1 MLCTKTPRYAITS
14 AARRAV
20 AVGASAAAAL
30 VTVPVT
36 SASAVATTLY
46 VRPTSCSDAG
56 SGTAALPYCT
66 IVKAAKVAVA
76 GQTVVVSSGTYSGE
90 VLPLHSGLQSSRIT
104 YRAATGAT
112 VTISG
117 PRHAFTI
124 SNQSFIT
131 VMGFHIQNTT
141 GIGLYVSNA
150 RGVILFGNSV
160 QTSGR
165 RVNGSSAYG
174 MYLNGM
180 VGSIVKSNRV
190 TNNSASGI
198 FLSTTS
204 NSNQVQAN
212 DVSSNA
218 YGYVRSA
225 AGIDVRGPGNLIQGN
240 RVHQNEDSGIQ
251 VFPGGDRTRI
261 INNVVFANKGFT
273 TTVQT
278 NCTHPLTGNTV
289 GCMTGDHGIDFS
301 GVTGGQIVGNTVY
314 GNATSGINVEGVPA
328 GTASGFTIANN
339 IAVDNALKCPD
350 GAGGSVKCPRN
361 GGNIR
366 VDTNSRLG
374 TSLGSDLLFL
384 STAGPVVIWGT
395 TSYTSLAAFRT
406 ATGQEGRGLQADPRF
421 TSPST
426 SVFTLVGGS
435 PAIDSANSDALGQT
449 ATDALAHARLND
461 PATPNTGI
469 GIRTYDDRGAYEFQ
483 PAG

>member
-1 MLCTKTPRYAITS
+1 MLGTKPSPYALAPTT
-14 AARRAV
+14 RRVV
-20 AVGASAAAAL
+20 AVGVAVAAAL
-30 VTVPVT
+30 VTLPVAP
-36 SASAVATTLY
+36 ASAVAATLY

-56 SGTAALPYCT
+56 AGTAALPYCT

-76 GQTVVVSSGTYSGE
+76 GQTVVVSSGTYTGE

-150 RGVILFGNSV
+150 RGVILLGNTV

-165 RVNGSSAYG
+165 RVSGSSAYG

-190 TNNSASGI
+190 TNNSASGM
-198 FLSTTS
+198 FLSATS
-204 NSNQVQAN
+204 NSNEVESN
-212 DVSSNA
+212 EVSSNA

-225 AGIDVRGPGNLIQGN
+225 AGIDVRGPGNLIKGN
-240 RVHQNEDSGIQ
+240 RVHHNEDSGIQ

-261 INNVVFANKGFT
+261 VNNVVYSNKGFT

-278 NCTHPLTGNTV
+278 NCTHPLTGNTA
-289 GCMTGDHGIDFS
+289 GCMTGDHGIDSS

-314 GNATSGINVEGVPA
+314 GNATSGINLEGVPA
-328 GTASGFTIANN
+328 GTSSGFTIANN
-339 IAVDNALKCPD
+339 ISTDNAISCPD
-350 GAGGSVKCPRN
+350 GAGGTVKCPRN

-374 TSLGSDLLFL
+374 TSVDFDLLSL
-384 STAGPVVIWGT
+384 SSAGLMVIWGT
-395 TSYTSLAAFRT
+395 TSYSTVAAFRT
-406 ATGQEGRGLQADPRF
+406 ASGQEARGLQADPRF

-426 SVFTLVGGS
+426 SVFTLAAGS
-435 PAIDSANSDALGQT
+435 PAIDSANSNALGQS
-449 ATDALAHARLND
+449 ATDALAHSRVND

-469 GIRTYDDRGAYEFQ
+469 GVRAYDDRGAYEYQ
-483 PAG
+483 PG